1 MAYGCTE
8 FKILMLSIMVN
19 DRSALYQLQHKIQ
32 TPRLQV
38 NICDGMLSKRLLKR
52 VNSFFGTISY
62 GKKKLLLYLTDFK
75 TRRFWQQTVIG
86 NGIVLCICIKKQWLL
101 QSFMLS
107 VLNYLSLMF
116 NLDLAHLTNFGQPWY
131 LQLSSCLYH
140 IF

>member
-32 TPRLQV
+32 TARLQV
-38 NICDGMLSKRLLKR
+38 NICDGMLSKLLLKR

-75 TRRFWQQTVIG
+75 TRRF
-86 NGIVLCICIKKQWLL
+86 
-101 QSFMLS
+101 
-107 VLNYLSLMF
+107 
-116 NLDLAHLTNFGQPWY
+116 
-131 LQLSSCLYH
+131 
-140 IF
+140 